1 MESGTAPR
9 GADQNREQGVYTMV
23 LGAFTVTFSDLALQI
38 IAGAIAAGL
47 VGRTFSGGGF
57 GILGDLQIGA
67 IGAIAANFVV
77 SYFNLFNLGHYGLL
91 GELIVAI
98 IGAILVVVV
107 VRLVTARRTVRTVR
121 TDE

>member
-1 MESGTAPR
+1 
-9 GADQNREQGVYTMV
+9 MV
-23 LGAFTVTFSDLALQI
+23 LGAVTVTFSDLALQI

-47 VGRTFSGGGF
+47 VGRAFRGGGF
-57 GILGDLQIGA
+57 GILGDLLIGA

-77 SYFNLFNLGHYGLL
+77 GYFSLFNLGQYGLI

-107 VRLVTARRTVRTVR
+107 VRLVTARRTVGTVR

>member
-1 MESGTAPR
+1 
-9 GADQNREQGVYTMV
+9 MV

-47 VGRTFSGGGF
+47 VGRAFRGGGF
-57 GILGDLQIGA
+57 GILGDILIGA

-77 SYFNLFNLGHYGLL
+77 SYFGLFNLSTYGLI

-98 IGAILVVVV
+98 IGAILLVVL
-107 VRLVTARRTVRTVR
+107 VRLFTSRRSMRA
-121 TDE
+121 EA